1 MKVMTLTNLQ
11 SSFLLFA
18 ILFLFSSAKV
28 LLRHLV
34 MKNKRTRVKAVG
46 FSSGLL
52 HIPSISAAIYGL
64 KNGTRVP

>member
-52 HIPSISAAIYGL
+52 HIPSI
-64 KNGTRVP
+64 